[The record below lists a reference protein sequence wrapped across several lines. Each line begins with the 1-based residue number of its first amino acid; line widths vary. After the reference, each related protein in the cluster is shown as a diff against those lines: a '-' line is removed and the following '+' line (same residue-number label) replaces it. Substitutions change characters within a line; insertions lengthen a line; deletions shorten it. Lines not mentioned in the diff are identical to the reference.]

1 MKIADGAGLWKA
13 LQKEGLTEKRV
24 GEMSMSEIELMASVF
39 ADYADGDVP
48 PYWDGANLIV
58 PFAAPYRLRWW
69 MHRRTPEERIRQLR
83 EAGVPEDRLTM
94 YVCQR
99 EIDMAEGRVDESGN
113 PAAPEHGRE

>member
-1 MKIADGAGLWKA
+1 MKIANGAGLWKA

-24 GEMSMSEIELMASVF
+24 GEMSMQEIELMASIF
-39 ADYADGDVP
+39 ADHADGDVP

-69 MHRRTPEERIRQLR
+69 MHRRTPAERIRQLR

-94 YVCQR
+94 YVDQR
-99 EIDMAEGRVDESGN
+99 EIDLAKGIVDESGN
-113 PAAPEHGRE
+113 PKGGKF

>member
-24 GEMSMSEIELMASVF
+24 GEMSMAEIELLASVF
-39 ADYADGDVP
+39 ADYSDGDVP
-48 PYWDGANLIV
+48 PYWDGASLIV

-69 MHRRTPEERIRQLR
+69 MHRRTPAERIRQLR

-94 YVCQR
+94 YVNQR
-99 EIDMAEGRVDESGN
+99 EIDMAEGSVDESGN
-113 PAAPEHGRE
+113 AKGEKTE